1 MNMMFNGYIENN
13 SNYQL
18 NTTCISN
25 PGPLLLTWI
34 DFNPIMD
41 K

>member
-1 MNMMFNGYIENN
+1 MQSKIILIYSFSGE
-13 SNYQL
+13 SHDLKQ
-18 NTTCISN
+18 

-34 DFNPIMD
+34 DFNSSID

>member
-1 MNMMFNGYIENN
+1 MTPLTPLQNTAWACYNTDPYI
-13 SNYQL
+13 YQ
-18 NTTCISN
+18 
-25 PGPLLLTWI
+25 GPLLLTWI